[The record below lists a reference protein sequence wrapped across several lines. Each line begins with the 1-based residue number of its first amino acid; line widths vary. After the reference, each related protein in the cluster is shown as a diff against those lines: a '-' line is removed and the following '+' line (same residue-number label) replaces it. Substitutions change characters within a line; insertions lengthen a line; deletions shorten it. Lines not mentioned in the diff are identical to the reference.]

1 MNLGIKR
8 ITTHK
13 DSGGTGI
20 GLSSTYN
27 LCKKYNA
34 SFVITEDIN
43 SENTTFSD
51 TNYNDSIS
59 EKASSKD
66 ITFTKKVSVVFDGK
80 SEYRLLP
87 VGSSHNLQ
95 RLAKRVDLIIEN

>member
-1 MNLGIKR
+1 MKR

-20 GLSSTYN
+20 GLSSTYG
-27 LCKKYNA
+27 LCKKYSA
-34 SFVITEDIN
+34 SFVITEDID
-43 SENTTFSD
+43 SENTTFFD

-59 EKASSKD
+59 EKVSLKD

-95 RLAKRVDLIIEN
+95 RLAKHVDLIIEN

>member
-1 MNLGIKR
+1 MNLGMKR

-13 DSGGTGI
+13 DNVGTGI
-20 GLSSTYN
+20 GLSSTYG
-27 LCKKYNA
+27 LCKKYSA
-34 SFVITEDIN
+34 CFEITEDID
-43 SENTTFSD
+43 SENTTFFD

-59 EKASSKD
+59 EKVSLKD